1 MKQQRK
7 LGMSLP
13 VVLITMVLAT
23 LVGTTLYKVLA
34 KDNITSGAQMHHAS
48 AVASS
53 KAGLEATKAWF
64 MFHALETKGMLE
76 TFRDERANNNN
87 KPVPL
92 VIDVEAGVDA
102 TSRQRFRVFLTDV
115 FFASSTAEVSVKVQ
129 VVGYGKDG
137 AVSVLSAVLKLDGIV
152 TVLNNIETPLL
163 NEKFIGDNDAIHVS
177 GAGSMINTGGGAHGS
192 LYLGGDVL
200 QQSALNVDNDLVIAA
215 GTSSSTINHAITV
228 QGNAYFGGHIE
239 LQNGDINVGKSAR
252 FRYINVGGKKVN
264 VGNGADGGDLWVDSV
279 VNTSGGGL
287 IEVFSQGGNLGNIR
301 LNKYYNGNAGGT
313 MRSHGD
319 LEIASTVPTTGMV
332 FDATVGE
339 YIESNE
345 EVWINTGANP
355 DGSSRFQYKGSHAF
369 YAAGAEIPTYTGSAT
384 GTALEGPVYGSINPR
399 DYVTMA
405 NDLSE
410 LEDKLNASSKKPLP
424 YELDLESF
432 QDYDETWQYWRNLAS
447 PGCTY
452 QNPSY
457 ALKAEEWN
465 CVHSYIVKNYPD
477 KMKNGYLFVNL
488 TGASFNTNY
497 VGTGVLSHNFI
508 FRDTDSPNPT
518 NLWGNTSDSRVV
530 WWFPNGAGQAT
541 LISVPAQDIYGVIF
555 TEGDLDVG
563 GAGLRVHGQV
573 LTAKNGKFS
582 GNGGPIEAWFDKA
595 VLNDLASMTGVMVG
609 DAINTGTQ
617 IDDNNQ
623 GVEEFYPLGPTLK
636 VRSLAESFT
645 EAMVDTTNRIV
656 LGPGIVF
663 MPAYTTV
670 PINYPNS
677 VTQMIAEKGVRVVY
691 THGASEG
698 TCSFAPTGGDPSAWT
713 SIGQKQI
720 KFNVTCG
727 GNALA
732 RQTTFNVYVLPEGI
746 GVDGKGV
753 VRFKDDYVREVEEL
767 QLQTGVQDLY
777 DYKTYEFH
785 VIQNIQKLDGTAR
798 LSFDFSGSVAKK
810 CNTCSEA
817 SNCDFVLR
825 QPALGYVD
833 YADNATTIAP
843 ISLQLDICTDNVS
856 NETDEAIRVTMV
868 ANNANLRVTT
878 PTLLTVLVKDQN
890 FTSHKLTWSDQGS
903 PAHGTVDVTTDR
915 GNPVLN
921 MDGTWQIRSQAL
933 VTLRAKPDENY
944 TVATWTGCTVSSDSS
959 FCTINPMD
967 ADKSFGLTFKKKVYS
982 LTLRPQSVVG
992 GTVSFNQTPLTS
1004 TVVGSDRVMT
1014 FEAGTAITATATAH
1028 AYTTSPLVKYLFM
1041 GWTGYF
1047 AGRTESPLT
1056 FSLDSNMVIGGAFV
1070 LPGQNC
1076 YYDSF
1081 TGYSSNWRP
1090 AGSVLPLLSANST
1103 WSMSGSWLRAVG
1115 SSTSPPVLLFDKDTQ
1130 KNGKVEIKVVSA
1142 DTASW
1147 RDGLVL
1153 RYNESDGSYVSVG
1166 YRNAPYEM
1174 NRILFCNKEVGK
1186 AEVCT
1191 EHANHMEPASSVD
1204 LAVAAMES
1212 NFVVYIN
1219 SKWVATLYAA
1229 GHDDAGKS
1237 GFIARR
1243 PGANDLASTYKW
1255 IDGLGCSSTNNL
1267 PVVKGCYLET
1277 ATSSPTTADPL
1288 VIKQG
1293 ESFYFRATVEDEDGL
1308 KEDAVRYMLTT
1319 SDGYALPE
1327 VVNVEY
1333 QIADV
1338 TSKDLVHCSGGFCT
1352 SQKVSGGAHKGL
1364 GSYYATLVVKDLKG
1378 AEASCEKKFTV
1389 ISNTENTPPVLDG
1402 ILVNGST
1409 YNDGE
1414 LTLPLTLN
1422 LSVSAT
1428 DADGD
1433 ALKFIWTGDLGEW
1446 VENGTSSSTSTFTV
1460 NPGTGGTRS
1469 VTVTVSDGKGGE
1481 TTAQLRL
1488 NLVAS
1493 NRAPVIRSCLATP
1506 SSGEAPLKVKF
1517 TSNANDPDGDVLT
1530 YSWLGG
1536 DGVNMSGEFP
1546 ADFIFKSAANHS
1558 VRLIVTDSHAAS
1570 DTCNLTIST
1579 TPSTNR
1585 PPRNALCSVDKNSG
1599 TGGLLT
1605 VKFTGSA
1612 VDPDGDPLNF
1622 RWTLSNGEVVWG
1634 NPYTKVLGSGSYVVK
1649 GAAVDSKGAEAQCA
1663 PLSINNANT
1672 KPTISL
1678 SATPTNADMTLDE
1691 NGDEALLVQF
1701 TVTAKDAD
1709 GDEINKLWTVSPSTG
1724 GNCDTSKAQCTFTT
1738 AGVYTVTV
1746 TATDSKGG
1754 TNSASKVITV
1764 TQNAAPTVTCSVSP
1778 ASPMI
1783 GEEVTWTATAVDSDG
1798 DPLIATWS
1806 GTDGLSGSSKAIKT
1820 TYSTTGTKT
1829 ATIVVK
1835 DEGKLE
1841 ATATCQTTV
1850 VAYVSPCGV
1859 PVTMA
1864 SGTDLTIPPQ
1874 KSICYK
1880 ATGVSY
1886 NGYQMGVQNYGLAP
1900 IVVKWWGNTDPNNS
1914 SSCSML
1920 TSSLGAADAWRNNGG
1935 KIDQNNAGLDRSG
1948 FKTDNPTTTGDAYVL
1963 ITNTST
1969 TTAATFQFTNLGT
1982 WQNGSG
1988 CSTDATLAPDGM
2000 SLP

>member
-64 MFHALETKGMLE
+64 MFHAVETKGMLE
-76 TFRDERANNNN
+76 TFRDEREKNNN
-87 KPVPL
+87 KAVPL

-102 TSRQRFRVFLTDV
+102 ASRQRFRVFLTDV
-115 FFASSTAEVSVKVQ
+115 FFASSSAEVSVKVQ
-129 VVGYGKDG
+129 IVGYGKDG

-192 LYLGGDVL
+192 LYLGGNVTL
-200 QQSALNVDNDLVIAA
+200 QSALKVDNDLVIAA
-215 GTSSSTINHAITV
+215 GSSSNTINQAITV
-228 QGNAYFGGHIE
+228 NGNAYFGGHIE
-239 LQNGDINVGKSAR
+239 LQNNDINVGKSAR

-279 VNTSGGGL
+279 VNTSGSGL

-301 LNKYYNGNAGGT
+301 VNKSYVGTAGGI

-319 LEIASTVPTTGMV
+319 LEIASTVLTSGVNTGVV
-332 FDATVGE
+332 FDATGSGS
-339 YIESNE
+339 IQSE
-345 EVWINTGANP
+345 EDIWINAAANP
-355 DGSSRFQYKGSHAF
+355 SGSRFQYKGSHAF
-369 YAAGAEIPTYTGSAT
+369 YATDAEMPTYTGTAT
-384 GTALEGPVYGSINPR
+384 GTALEGPIYGSINPR

-410 LEDKLNASSKKPLP
+410 LEDKLDASSKKPLP

-432 QDYDETWQYWRNLAS
+432 QDYDETWVYWRNLAS

-452 QNPSY
+452 QNSSH
-457 ALKAEEWN
+457 ALRAEEWN
-465 CVHSYIVKNYPD
+465 CVHSYVVQNYPD

-497 VGTGVLSHNFI
+497 MGTGVLSHNFI

-530 WWFPNGAGQAT
+530 WWFPNGASQAT
-541 LISVPAQDIYGVIF
+541 LISNPAQDIYGVIY
-555 TEGDLDVG
+555 TEATLDVG
-563 GAGLRVHGQV
+563 AAGLKVHGQV
-573 LTAKNGKFS
+573 VTANNGKIS

-617 IDDNNQ
+617 IDDDDQ
-623 GVEEFYPLGPTLK
+623 EVEEFYPLGPTLK

-670 PINYPNS
+670 PINDPNS
-677 VTQMIAEKGVRVVY
+677 VTQIIAMRGVRVVY
-691 THGASEG
+691 THGASDG

-713 SIGQKQI
+713 STGQKQI

-727 GNALA
+727 GNTLA
-732 RQTTFNVYVLPEGI
+732 RQTTFNVYVLPEGT

-777 DYKTYEFH
+777 DYKTYEFQ
-785 VIQNIQKLDGTAR
+785 VLQNIQKLDGTAR

-810 CNTCSEA
+810 CNACSDA

-833 YADNATTIAP
+833 YADNMTTISPFA
-843 ISLQLDICTDNVS
+843 LQLDICTDNVP
-856 NETDEAIRVTMV
+856 NESDELIRVTMV
-868 ANNANLRVTT
+868 ANNANLTVTT
-878 PTLLTVLVKDQN
+878 PTLLSVLVKDQN
-890 FTSHKLTWSDQGS
+890 YTSHKLTWSDQGS

-915 GNPVLN
+915 GSPVLN
-921 MDGTWQIRSQAL
+921 MDGTWQIRSQAV
-933 VTLRAKPDENY
+933 VTLHAKPDENY
-944 TVATWTGCTVSSDSS
+944 TVATWTGCTVSSDSTY
-959 FCTINPMD
+959 CTINPMD
-967 ADKSFGLTFKKKVYS
+967 ADKAFGLTFKKKVYS
-982 LTLRPQSVVG
+982 LTLRPQSVIG

-1028 AYTTSPLVKYLFM
+1028 SYTTSPLVKYLFM

-1047 AGRTESPLT
+1047 AGRNENPLT

-1081 TGYSSNWRP
+1081 NGYSSNWRS
-1090 AGSVLPLLSANST
+1090 AGSVLPLLSASST

-1130 KNGKVEIKVVSA
+1130 KNGKVETKVVSA
-1142 DTASW
+1142 DTSSW

-1153 RYNESDGSYVSVG
+1153 RYNESDGSYVSIG
-1166 YRNAPYEM
+1166 YRSAPYEM
-1174 NRILFCNKEVGK
+1174 NRILFCNKEAGK

-1277 ATSSPTTADPL
+1277 TTSSPTTADPL

-1293 ESFYFRATVEDEDGL
+1293 EAFYFRATVEDEDGL

-1409 YNDGE
+1409 YNDGD

-1446 VENGTSSSTSTFTV
+1446 VQNGTSTSTSTFTV
-1460 NPGTGGTRS
+1460 NPGTGGTQTVS
-1469 VTVTVSDGKGGE
+1469 VTVSDGKGGE
-1481 TTAQLRL
+1481 TTKQIQL

-1493 NRAPVIRSCLATP
+1493 NKAPEIRSCLATP
-1506 SSGEAPLKVKF
+1506 GSGEAPLKVKF
-1517 TSNANDPDGDVLT
+1517 SVNANDPDGDPLT
-1530 YSWLGG
+1530 YRWLGG
-1536 DGVNMSGEFP
+1536 DGVNLSGEFP
-1546 ADFIFKSAANHS
+1546 ADFVFKSAANHN
-1558 VRLIVTDSHAAS
+1558 VRLIVTDSHSAS
-1570 DTCNLTIST
+1570 DTCDMTVST

-1585 PPRNALCSVDKNSG
+1585 PPSNALCSVDKNSG

-1612 VDPDGDPLNF
+1612 IDTDPVNF

-1634 NPYTKVLGSGSYVVK
+1634 NPYTKVLGPGSFIVK

-1663 PLSINNANT
+1663 PLTINNENT
-1672 KPTISL
+1672 KPTIKL

-1691 NGDEALLVQF
+1691 DGNEALLVQF

-1709 GDEINKLWTVSPSTG
+1709 GDDITKDWAVSPSSG
-1724 GNCDTSKAQCTFTT
+1724 AICDTSKSQCTFTSI
-1738 AGVYTVTV
+1738 GVYTVTV
-1746 TATDSKGG
+1746 TARDSKGG
-1754 TNSASKVITV
+1754 TSSASKTITV
-1764 TQNAAPTVTCSVSP
+1764 TKNNAPTVTCSVTP
-1778 ASPMI
+1778 VSPMI
-1783 GEEVTWTATAVDSDG
+1783 GEEVTWTALVVEPDA
-1798 DPLIATWS
+1798 DPTIATWS
-1806 GTDGLSGSSKAIKT
+1806 GTDGLSGSSKVVKT
-1820 TYSTTGTKT
+1820 TYSTTGPKT

-1850 VAYVSPCGV
+1850 VAYVSPCQLAGLTTLSSNYSYTFAAGEKKCFELNSDNWGKFIEV
-1859 PVTMA
+1859 KNA
-1864 SGTDLTIPPQ
+1864 DNSGAGTKLD
-1874 KSICYK
+1874 
-1880 ATGVSY
+1880 
-1886 NGYQMGVQNYGLAP
+1886 
-1900 IVVKWWGNTDPNNS
+1900 VKWFGNTANNDGT
-1914 SSCSML
+1914 SCTKASATL
-1920 TSSLGAADAWRNNGG
+1920 TSASNVTAYVDRRGFKASTSSGMLYLF
-1935 KIDQNNAGLDRSG
+1935 ISNAGSLPAKLNIS
-1948 FKTDNPTTTGDAYVL
+1948 NVQ
-1963 ITNTST
+1963 S
-1969 TTAATFQFTNLGT
+1969 
-1982 WQNGSG
+1982 WQNGSE
-1988 CSTDATLAPDGM
+1988 CTTDVDGLYPD
-2000 SLP
+2000 SW